1 MTTATTTAKFEAG
14 TTYYARSACDWDCI
28 YRVTV
33 VRRTA
38 KSVWITDPHSDGKP
52 KRRAIV
58 DYGDGVERFYPFGRY
73 SMAAVMRADRTAAE
87 LEG

>member
-1 MTTATTTAKFEAG
+1 MNATTTATKFEAG
-14 TTYYARSACDWDCI
+14 TTYYDRSACNWDCI

-38 KSVWITDPHSDGKP
+38 KSVWITESHGDREP

-58 DYGDGVERFYPFGRY
+58 DYGDGIERFYPFGRY
-73 SMAAVMRADRTAAE
+73 SMASVMRADRTVAE
-87 LEG
+87 LDD